1 MASYL
6 DRLRSSAGR
15 AGCKVSCIYTDDL
28 SRLLHDRD
36 CLDGENDELRRE
48 NERLLKALAE
58 LAPQHATFYAS
69 VPEPEMCCGGTCVR
83 AVCFIHG
90 AGNG

>member
-6 DRLRSSAGR
+6 SRLRSCRSLG
-15 AGCKVSCIYTDDL
+15 GKVVHVLTEDL
-28 SRLLHDRD
+28 LKALTHIDIVEKD
-36 CLDGENDELRRE
+36 NDELRRE
-48 NERLLKALAE
+48 NERLLKALAPTMPTP
-58 LAPQHATFYAS
+58 AA
-69 VPEPEMCCGGTCVR
+69 PEPEMCCGGTCVR